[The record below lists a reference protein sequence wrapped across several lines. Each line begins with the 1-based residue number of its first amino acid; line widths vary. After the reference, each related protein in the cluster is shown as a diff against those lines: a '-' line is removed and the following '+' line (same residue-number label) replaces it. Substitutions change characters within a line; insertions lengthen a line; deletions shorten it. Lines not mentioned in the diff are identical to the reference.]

1 MGALLQLIGE
11 PPDDQIATEAQGQS
25 GCDAVS
31 ARRAAA
37 PVSTDRPTRRFRH
50 QVWASQTVVSAAVW
64 TETRGRLARVRFV
77 RPFPAS
83 GPVSAFSRRL
93 SGDDRFSSITRL
105 KAAGMFGVLKIRALS
120 EATYY
125 AGLRKAGMPEE

>member
-50 QVWASQTVVSAAVW
+50 QAPPGLGLAD
-64 TETRGRLARVRFV
+64 GRFGRRLDRDPRTARQSPFCPTLPGFGTSERLLAE
-77 RPFPAS
+77 A
-83 GPVSAFSRRL
+83 RRL

-105 KAAGMFGVLKIRALS
+105 KGAGMFG
-120 EATYY
+120 
-125 AGLRKAGMPEE
+125 